1 MAFGKNKKEKKS
13 KKKGKAAEVA
23 QEPELIIGDVQKP
36 KVSGATMLEKGVPTL
51 KDMMSPPSFDRTE
64 FDHLGIGD
72 RVMRSFLLTGFPNHI
87 MVGWADKLYN
97 YDGDLDMTIHI
108 NPMDEREAI
117 DELTDKITQYEAQ
130 LDVESEKG
138 QTRNVTR

>member
-72 RVMRSFLLTGFPNHI
+72 RVMRSFLLTGFPKHI

-97 YDGDLDMTIHI
+97 YDGDLDMTIQ
-108 NPMDEREAI
+108 DR
-117 DELTDKITQYEAQ
+117 KS
-130 LDVESEKG
+130 V
-138 QTRNVTR
+138 V